1 MWFLPYAII
10 AGVVFTAGQFFAK
23 KAYDETANQ
32 YVEEPWEDKDIGEKF
47 QSLLNMPMKETVLFV
62 AVLISI
68 SSLAK
73 SFVTYRGK

>member
-23 KAYDETANQ
+23 KAYEENASF
-32 YVEEPWEDKDIGEKF
+32 VEEPWEQKNIGEKIE
-47 QSLLNMPMKETVLFV
+47 SLFNMPLKETVLLV
-62 AVLISI
+62 TVLLTV

-73 SFVTYRGK
+73 SFVSYRGK